1 MFMSQLFD
9 VNLLHSSTSMSHYRN
24 SVPLDIYGETCTSSR
39 KGVLILFQYASQCWM
54 QSLERWTWQLF
65 LKLRTKYLM

>member
-1 MFMSQLFD
+1 MSQLFD

-39 KGVLILFQYASQCWM
+39 KGVLILFQYASQC
-54 QSLERWTWQLF
+54 
-65 LKLRTKYLM
+65 